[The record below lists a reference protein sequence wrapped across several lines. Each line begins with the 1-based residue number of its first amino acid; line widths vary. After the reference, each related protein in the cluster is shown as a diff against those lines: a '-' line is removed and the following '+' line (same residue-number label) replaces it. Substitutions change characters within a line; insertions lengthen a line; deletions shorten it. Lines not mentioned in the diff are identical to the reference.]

1 MSASPSGPSPGN
13 TPNGASLP
21 FVRRRRNADPL
32 VRPKK
37 ARRPPQAPAATGDPL
52 GKARPEVSSGL
63 QPKLHTQQAKT
74 LPNSLAEMDPQSTN
88 TVNNTTNSVK
98 DPHGFSEPPKS
109 AEHTAYYP
117 LLTTKRALLEGLRHH
132 IAKLSSKKAVDVR
145 DEEQFPRPVRL
156 YRRDPRASPAGGGG
170 VKAEEDS
177 KGSVTVDD
185 KDHEQQEFVHQ
196 EREAQRQADLAQIA
210 PTASQT
216 IKPKKGG
223 KEKKTQQVYR
233 NDQTPEAQKASKL
246 RYEETL
252 PWHLEDSDNKNVW
265 VGNYESALSDVH
277 VALTPGQ
284 QCFHMVPI
292 EKWYKFTAKNQFKAL
307 TIEEAELRMSQKVK
321 EPRWFM
327 KAKEDQKLKA
337 EEVESRKQGQRLY
350 VGKVEDASSLRK
362 VSTGRKLDLD
372 DANDLD
378 FEEDR
383 FADDEENQLIEGEEE
398 DTKEVENRIKRD
410 QLQANVF
417 NLKEEQEYDREED
430 EEKKENALSKKLGR
444 SVRKALRDREKNLI
458 YDDDSDSN
466 PYSDGVR
473 LRGRLRSRHV
483 IGADHL

>member
-1 MSASPSGPSPGN
+1 M
-13 TPNGASLP
+13 P
-21 FVRRRRNADPL
+21 FIRRRRNVDPL

-37 ARRPPQAPAATGDPL
+37 ARRPLLVPAATRDPL
-52 GKARPEVSSGL
+52 SETRPEVSSGH
-63 QPKLHTQQAKT
+63 QPTLPTQQAKT
-74 LPNSLAEMDPQSTN
+74 LPNSLAEMDPQSAN
-88 TVNNTTNSVK
+88 TVNNATNAVK

-132 IAKLSSKKAVDVR
+132 IAKLSAKKAVDIR
-145 DEEQFPRPVRL
+145 DEQQFARPVRL
-156 YRRDPRASPAGGGG
+156 YRRDPRAPPAGSGGA
-170 VKAEEDS
+170 KPEEVLASDS
-177 KGSVTVDD
+177 KSSVAVDD
-185 KDHEQQEFVHQ
+185 KEREQQEVVHQ

-210 PTASQT
+210 PTASQN
-216 IKPKKGG
+216 IKLKKGG

-246 RYEETL
+246 RYEEAL
-252 PWHLEDSDNKNVW
+252 PWHLEDSDHKNIW

-277 VALTPGQ
+277 VALTFGH

-337 EEVESRKQGQRLY
+337 EEIENRKQGQRLY
-350 VGKVEDASSLRK
+350 VGKVEDASSSRG
-362 VSTGRKLDLD
+362 VSNGRKLDLI

-398 DTKEVENRIKRD
+398 DTKEAENRIKRD

-417 NLKEEQEYDREED
+417 DLKEEQEYDREED

-466 PYSDGVR
+466 PYSDGVC
-473 LRGRLRSRHV
+473 L
-483 IGADHL
+483 